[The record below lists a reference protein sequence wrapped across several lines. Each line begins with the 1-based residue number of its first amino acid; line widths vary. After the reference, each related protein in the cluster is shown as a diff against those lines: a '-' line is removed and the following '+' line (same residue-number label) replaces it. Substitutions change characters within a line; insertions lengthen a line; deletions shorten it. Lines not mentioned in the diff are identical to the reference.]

1 MRRIATAT
9 TTAVCLA
16 ASVLLALPAAAGSS
30 QAAAPGQRAAAPS
43 DQPLP
48 VVSPTPQQI
57 QRTGGDVV
65 VPGRV
70 GIVTGPE
77 TDADAL
83 AALRKEL
90 TARGVA
96 RIDVSS
102 TRGNAPLNILLGAAD
117 RPDIAAALAGTNV
130 PEHAEGYALRVT
142 GRSGPLATVALGGVD
157 ASGQFYAVQTLRQL
171 FTAGSPGRSRLA
183 AASVSD
189 YPAMPLR
196 GVIEGFYGEPWTQ
209 QDRLDQ
215 MDFYGDIKANTYI
228 YAPKDDPY
236 HREKW
241 REPYPA
247 DKLAEL
253 TDLVGAATKN
263 KVAFTFAL
271 SPGNTVCYSSP
282 DDLAAV
288 TAKFE
293 QMYSIGVRAFSIPLD
308 DINLSSWHC
317 TQDQQAYGA
326 PNAGNAGKAQADF
339 LNKVQRE
346 FIATHEGARPLQ
358 MVPTEYYNTTDTPY
372 KQSLRALD
380 PAVVVMWTGEGV
392 VPKSVTVEQAQAA
405 AKAFGRKPFLWD
417 NYPVNDFGN
426 TAGRLL
432 LAPYAKR
439 EAGLSEYLAGIV
451 SNPMNQA
458 AASKIAV
465 FGFADFT
472 WNDTAYAVDRSWTQS
487 MRYLSDGDAK
497 ATAALRVFA
506 DLNHMAPTFE
516 AQPWQAQSPELAAR
530 IDAFWKTW
538 DSGDRAG
545 AIAAL
550 RPYAQQIADAPSTI
564 RAGAVDPRFVAEA
577 KPWLDATALWGKS
590 LLQLLDA
597 AQARLDGDQ
606 ADSEKLAAAS
616 AESQRQASAV
626 RVEPSRNTWGNAPV
640 RIADG
645 VLDSYLARLSLTLQL
660 WEAGNVTNVALGG
673 TATASSTETPSFPA
687 RNVNDGNP
695 STRWASGY
703 DDASWVQVKLARP
716 ADVRAVT
723 VSWEAACANA
733 YKIQTSVDGSTW
745 TDAATVNDSSC
756 AFDVINLD
764 SAEPVNYV
772 RMQGVERKSKWGYS
786 IYELGIYAP
795 AP

>member
-1 MRRIATAT
+1 MRRIVTATAT
-9 TTAVCLA
+9 AACLV
-16 ASVLLALPAAAGSS
+16 ASALLAIPGAS
-30 QAAAPGQRAAAPS
+30 QAATPRPTAPS
-43 DQPLP
+43 APADQPIP

-57 QRTGGDVV
+57 QRTGKDVV

-77 TDADAL
+77 TDAAAL
-83 AALRKEL
+83 AALRTEL
-90 TARGVA
+90 TARGVS
-96 RIDVSS
+96 RIDVGTS
-102 TRGNAPLNILLGAAD
+102 RGSAPLTILLGAAD
-117 RPDIAAALAGTNV
+117 RPDVAAALAGTEV
-130 PEHAEGYALRVT
+130 PDRAEGYALRVT
-142 GRSGPLATVALGGVD
+142 GRSGPLATIALGGVD
-157 ASGQFYAVQTLRQL
+157 GSGQFYAVQTLRQL

-183 AASVSD
+183 AVSVSD

-196 GVIEGFYGEPWTQ
+196 GVIEGFYGEPWNQ

-215 MDFYGDIKANTYI
+215 MRFYGQVKANTYI

-247 DKLAEL
+247 EKLAEL
-253 TDLVGAATKN
+253 TELVSAATDN

-288 TAKFE
+288 TTKFQ
-293 QMYSIGVRAFSIPLD
+293 QMYDIGVRAFNIPFD

-317 TQDQQAYGA
+317 QQDQQVYGPA
-326 PNAGNAGKAQADF
+326 TAGNAGKAQADF

-346 FIATHEGARPLQ
+346 FIATRPGARPLQ

-372 KQSLRALD
+372 KQSLRTLD

-392 VPKSVTVEQAQAA
+392 VPKSVTVAQAQAA

-472 WNDTAYAVDRSWTQS
+472 WNDTAYDVDRSWTQA
-487 MRYLSDGDAK
+487 MRYLSGGDAK

-506 DLNHMAPTFE
+506 DLNHLAPTFD
-516 AQPWQAQSPELAAR
+516 AVPWQPQAPELAAR

-538 DSGDRAG
+538 ESGDRAG
-545 AIAAL
+545 AITAL
-550 RPYAQQIADAPSTI
+550 RGYAQQIADAPVTI

-577 KPWLDATALWGKS
+577 KPWLDATDLWGKS

-597 AQARLDGDQ
+597 AQARLDGDTAASQ
-606 ADSEKLAAAS
+606 KLAAAS

-626 RVEPSRNTWGNAPV
+626 RVEPPLNTWGNAPV

-645 VLDSYLARLSLTLQL
+645 VLDTYLARLSLTLQL
-660 WEAGNVTNVALGG
+660 WDAGDVTNVALRG
-673 TATASSTETPSFPA
+673 TATASSIETPNFPA

-703 DDASWVQVKLARP
+703 DDASWVQVKLAQP

-723 VSWEAACANA
+723 VSWEAACANS
-733 YKIQTSVDGSTW
+733 YKIQTSVDGTTW
-745 TDAATVNDSSC
+745 KDVATVNDTTC

-764 SAEPVNYV
+764 SAAPVSYV
-772 RMQGVERKSKWGYS
+772 RMQGIERKSKWGYS